1 MPQILV
7 PALATQLGEIL
18 PRMVRVAMCMPRVV
32 SMGRCDPL
40 AASTTP
46 DRSTHDEPPYL
57 CLLCSAVL
65 RRVLLGTTMLRLVRC
80 ACFAQLC

>member
-7 PALATQLGEIL
+7 PALATQPGEIL
-18 PRMVRVAMCMPRVV
+18 PRMVRVAVCVLRVVVSPFAARV

-46 DRSTHDEPPYL
+46 DRSTHDEPYHISQNH
-57 CLLCSAVL
+57 SA
-65 RRVLLGTTMLRLVRC
+65 
-80 ACFAQLC
+80 